1 MARSSFG
8 PSKDGT
14 NCSVPPILVV
24 PNKGLLFLG
33 AVLIAGGFD
42 AVFER
47 SVAGERGVLL
57 LVWDYSLR
65 RPSFLNAPSKRRL

>member
-14 NCSVPPILVV
+14 NFSVPPILVV
-24 PNKGLLFLG
+24 PNKGFLLLG

-47 SVAGERGVLL
+47 SVDGERGVLL
-57 LVWDYSLR
+57 LVWNH
-65 RPSFLNAPSKRRL
+65 F

>member
-14 NCSVPPILVV
+14 NFSVPPILVV
-24 PNKGLLFLG
+24 PNKGLLLLG
-33 AVLIAGGFD
+33 

-47 SVAGERGVLL
+47 SVDGERGVLL
-57 LVWDYSLR
+57 LV
-65 RPSFLNAPSKRRL
+65 

>member
-8 PSKDGT
+8 PSKDST
-14 NCSVPPILVV
+14 NFVVPPILVV
-24 PNKGLLFLG
+24 PNKGLLLLG

-47 SVAGERGVLL
+47 SVDGERGV
-57 LVWDYSLR
+57 
-65 RPSFLNAPSKRRL
+65 

>member
-14 NCSVPPILVV
+14 NFSVPPILVV
-24 PNKGLLFLG
+24 PNKGLLLLG

-42 AVFER
+42 AVLNGALMASGVCYCWFGTIFEKALF
-47 SVAGERGVLL
+47 SECA
-57 LVWDYSLR
+57 
-65 RPSFLNAPSKRRL
+65 F